1 MAQNFLTTLEEKMKN
16 TEGMR
21 FDPET
26 IEVLKTALEDTW
38 ASLTPHQQRV
48 LLKTQLAERI
58 LAAAADGERDPGRLR
73 ALAMVAP
80 AGSRMPS

>member
-1 MAQNFLTTLEEKMKN
+1 MKN

-26 IEVLKTALEDTW
+26 IEVLKTVLEDTW
-38 ASLTPHQQRV
+38 ASLTPHQQGV

-58 LAAAADGERDPGRLR
+58 LAAAAAGERDPGRLR
-73 ALAMVAP
+73 ARAMVAP
-80 AGSRMPS
+80 AGSRMSSPPWQAIPSRS